1 MPLLIILPLPNISKN
16 GRLAPL
22 ITIFIFQLQ
31 FAETQVFVE
40 IFYILRYDGKDD
52 MIHGE
57 KTGEKEYETDREF

>member
-1 MPLLIILPLPNISKN
+1 MKSI
-16 GRLAPL
+16 
-22 ITIFIFQLQ
+22 
-31 FAETQVFVE
+31 FVE